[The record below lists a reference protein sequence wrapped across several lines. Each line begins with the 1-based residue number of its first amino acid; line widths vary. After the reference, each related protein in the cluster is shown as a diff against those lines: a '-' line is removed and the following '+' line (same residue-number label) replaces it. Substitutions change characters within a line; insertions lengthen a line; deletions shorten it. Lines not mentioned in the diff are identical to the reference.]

1 MFNDGGE
8 DNTALLESG
17 YVPIEDL
24 NQLNNANNIMRGEQ
38 YLVEENFVSI
48 LLSIPKMSCL

>member
-24 NQLNNANNIMRGEQ
+24 NQLNNANNMRGEQ
-38 YLVEENFVSI
+38 YLVEDNFVSI
-48 LLSIPKMSCL
+48 

>member
-1 MFNDGGE
+1 MFILDNTEDMHSQIMFNDGGE

-24 NQLNNANNIMRGEQ
+24 NQLNNANNLRGE
-38 YLVEENFVSI
+38 
-48 LLSIPKMSCL
+48 